1 MKRRVV
7 TFVGLLATSLWSIA
21 NASSVTYNF
30 SGSTQNSGSTGVVQS
45 NGGGMFF
52 SSSSQS
58 FNNGGTAPT
67 IAVYGETTSQAGD
80 GGPGKFTGTTGLF
93 EVTSGGPEGNTS
105 TGIGPYDTGSTYT
118 QNTSTPNANF
128 TMQPGIASSTAV
140 DPMGAPT
147 DQVLLINLSNIA
159 AGSTVSFVM
168 ATGAYASADSGIDLW
183 TGTPTGTPAGIGTG
197 WTGQTASNTLGAE
210 TISEGDVNG
219 NCNSNGGCAATKT
232 FTINNLTV
240 GTGANQFDWIAI
252 QADCH
257 YLLLSSITVTPGA
270 VPEPS
275 FYGFFA
281 LALVGLV
288 IGARKLRA
296 RAAATATVEQA

>member
-1 MKRRVV
+1 MKRRVF

-45 NGGGMFF
+45 GGGGMFF
-52 SSSSQS
+52 SGSPQS
-58 FNNGGTAPT
+58 FNNGGTASSIT
-67 IAVYGETTSQAGD
+67 VYGETTSQAGD

-93 EVTSGGPEGNTS
+93 EVTSGSGGNTS

-118 QNTSTPNANF
+118 QGTSSPNASF

-147 DQVLLINLSNIA
+147 DQVLLINLSSLA
-159 AGSTVSFVM
+159 PGSTVSFVM
-168 ATGAYASADSGIDLW
+168 ATGAYADANSGIDLW
-183 TGTPTGTPAGIGTG
+183 TGTPTGTPMGIGTG

-219 NCNSNGGCAATKT
+219 NCDSNGHCGATKT
-232 FTINNLTV
+232 FTISGLTV
-240 GTGANQFDWIAI
+240 GTGVNQFDWIAI

-257 YLLLSSITVTPGA
+257 YLLLQSMTVTPGA

-296 RAAATATVEQA
+296 RSAAAATVEQA